1 MPFVVNWTGYRRF
14 ASTEVAKMN
23 LANHWR
29 QGNKVRSIDEIDL
42 FTKYGYERLY
52 NIQMNDV
59 WGAYVLDQIA
69 PVSRDAIDGGDGFSF
84 LEEQKYENKST
95 FLKSFYTGGKKPNY

>member
-1 MPFVVNWTGYRRF
+1 
-14 ASTEVAKMN
+14 MN

-29 QGNKVRSIDEIDL
+29 QGNKVRSIDAIDL

-52 NIQMNDV
+52 NIQMNDT
-59 WGAYVLDQIA
+59 WGSYTLDMIA
-69 PVSRDAIDGGDGFSF
+69 PAGRSDFIDGADGFSF

-95 FLKSFYTGGKKPNY
+95 FLKAFYGGGKKPNF